1 MCGSLVAHSPLGFR
15 RVERTRVRYERL
27 NRFAADRMLGAR
39 TASAHRFWRR
49 VLDATVT
56 VEETWVVDEA
66 LYAAWRRS
74 PPPYP

>member
-1 MCGSLVAHSPLGFR
+1 MCGSLISHSPLGFR
-15 RVERTRVRYERL
+15 RVERPRVRYERL
-27 NRFAADRMLGAR
+27 NRFAADRMLSAR
-39 TASAHRFWRR
+39 TASAHRFWQR

-66 LYAAWRRS
+66 FYAAWNRL